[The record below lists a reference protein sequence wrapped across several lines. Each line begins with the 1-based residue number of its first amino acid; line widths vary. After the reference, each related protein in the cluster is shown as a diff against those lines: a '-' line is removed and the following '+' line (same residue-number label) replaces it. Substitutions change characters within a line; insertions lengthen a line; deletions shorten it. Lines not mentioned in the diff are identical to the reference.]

1 MLQKNRHI
9 VAAAAIAGLFAVSG
23 IAPPAKAEV
32 PESKDPI
39 KLVIMGYSGD
49 NIIMYIYGMLIEKLG
64 YNVEFTPADYLGQFA
79 GLKAG
84 DLHIGSPGWDTTA
97 KAAMA
102 DAWESDQV
110 LNMGNMGIAVNEDWW
125 YPMYVKLVFDSRK
138 MKLVG
143 SQ

>member
-1 MLQKNRHI
+1 MLQKKRHI

-23 IAPPAKAEV
+23 IALPAKAEV

-64 YNVEFTPADYLGQFA
+64 YDVEFTPADYLGQFA

-84 DLHIGSPGWDTTA
+84 DLHIGSAGMGHDGPRRPWPTLGRATRSSTWAT
-97 KAAMA
+97 
-102 DAWESDQV
+102 WES
-110 LNMGNMGIAVNEDWW
+110 
-125 YPMYVKLVFDSRK
+125 P
-138 MKLVG
+138 
-143 SQ
+143 